1 MSVLLGGGGGNVPFF
16 LGYTP
21 QKVGH
26 PGSRKSLHHELRRRG
41 SNPLGFWNHMYYS
54 LSSLKGSI
62 EEIIWGSTIGLLSG
76 ILGVWTVAHISWQVM
91 KCSH

>member
-1 MSVLLGGGGGNVPFF
+1 MSVLLGGNVQFF
-16 LGYTP
+16 VKGYTP

-26 PGSRKSLHHELRRRG
+26 PGSRKSLHHELRRRR

-62 EEIIWGSTIGLLSG
+62 EEIIWEYYRVI
-76 ILGVWTVAHISWQVM
+76 QVDTRSLD
-91 KCSH
+91 CSPYPEP